1 MTFCFC
7 DITVCDEETEIIHKK
22 YGHGTII
29 SVMDMSNPDNSSQII
44 IKVRYDNGTES
55 SAELGIL
62 LKRGLIGI
70 ADDEK

>member
-1 MTFCFC
+1 
-7 DITVCDEETEIIHKK
+7 
-22 YGHGTII
+22 
-29 SVMDMSNPDNSSQII
+29 MSKPDNSSQII